1 MKKEFSL
8 MENLYYNLR
17 FIIILIPFISFSQS
31 KKQIIYYQNQKID
44 SLNEALEI
52 EKNNFI
58 KAEKKFIKNNEQM
71 KIINESIINW
81 HDQYVNLFHNIDF
94 HIIKCP
100 NAIKKDADL
109 LVNYF
114 NEVATTDLEKA
125 RAIYVWMAYNIK
137 YDDDAYNSDNLYYQ
151 SAEDV
156 LNAKKAVCGGYAEL
170 FTFFGQKMNLEVR
183 TLSGFAKGYG
193 YTKGDS
199 FAGAGPDHAWNMVK
213 IDGEWKIFDV
223 TWGAGSGKTSNNGKL
238 VSKQEFDDNWFN
250 VSPYEAIFSHYPE
263 NISDLLIEP
272 RILLKDFEQFPE
284 INISAFKTSLL
295 NAKETLSLILKD
307 KKYAPP
313 IFYSLN
319 SFIKVIKAPK
329 NGELL
334 LNTKYFFELYAPRAK
349 SIMLI
354 DDDGNYLEFKKSV
367 NEPLFTLN
375 YTQSNKGIFSISLDF
390 YNEKNPWVFL
400 EYNVK

>member
-1 MKKEFSL
+1 
-8 MENLYYNLR
+8 MENLYYYLR
-17 FIIILIPFISFSQS
+17 FVIILLPFISFGQS

-100 NAIKKDADL
+100 NTIKKDADL

-183 TLSGFAKGYG
+183 TLSGFSKGYG
-193 YTKGDS
+193 YTQGDS
-199 FAGAGPDHAWNMVK
+199 FVGEGPGHAWNMVK

-223 TWGAGSGKTSNNGKL
+223 TWGAGSSHTNNNGKL
-238 VSKQEFDDNWFN
+238 VSTQEFDDDWFN

-284 INISAFKTSLL
+284 ISISAFKTSLL

-307 KKYAPP
+307 KKYVPP

-319 SFIKVIKAPK
+319 TFIKVIKAPK

-334 LNTKYFFELYAPRAK
+334 LNTKYFFELYVPRAK

-354 DDDGNYLEFKKSV
+354 DDDGNYLEFNKSV

-375 YTQSNKGIFSISLDF
+375 YTQSNKGIFSISIDF

-400 EYNVK
+400 KYNVK